1 MLGVEVGAQEES
13 ARGKECLASE
23 EEQRAMMVGVHWEER
38 AFGANQ

>member
-23 EEQRAMMVGVHWEER
+23 ERAMMVGVHWEER